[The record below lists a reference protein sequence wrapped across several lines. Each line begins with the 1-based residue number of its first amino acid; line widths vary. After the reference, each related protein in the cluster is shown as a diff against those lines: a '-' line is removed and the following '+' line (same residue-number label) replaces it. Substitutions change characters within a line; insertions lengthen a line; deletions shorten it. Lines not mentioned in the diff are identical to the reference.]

1 MMKNYTSFTHLGR
14 LLLLVLVIISVAACS
29 TTKRKKLKPVPL
41 ESIQAEIKLNTL
53 WSTKIGGGLGKYY
66 HRFQLAVDGP
76 YLYAT
81 SADGKV
87 YKIDKYKGKKLWRST
102 LKTPLTSGVTVDKRY
117 VYIAALSGVMI
128 ALDKDTGEQAWAFQA
143 DSEIVSPAAS
153 DDSALVFQAASGTIY
168 SVNTDDGSQR
178 WQQPS
183 NVPALSL
190 RGNSR
195 PLFFANFVIVGLAN
209 GRLAM
214 FDSQS
219 GELRWDP
226 RVAQATGDSEIERLV
241 DVDSTPL
248 LVDERLYAVSYQGQ
262 LAAYDLSQ
270 GQMLWT
276 EDESSYRDLAHGL
289 GNIYVSSADAQI
301 NAYNQRSGEIKWSK
315 NSLLR
320 RKVTA
325 PSVISSYVLLADYK
339 GYLHVLSQ
347 SDGRFV
353 ARKRVSHKG
362 IKTGILVD
370 GDRFYAL
377 ANNGR
382 LKAYELGKPLK

>member
-1 MMKNYTSFTHLGR
+1 MMENYTRFTQIGR
-14 LLLLVLVIISVAACS
+14 LLLLLLLIISIAACS

-41 ESIQAEIKLNTL
+41 ESIQSELKVNTL
-53 WSTKIGGGLGKYY
+53 WSATIGGGLGKYY
-66 HRFQLAVDGP
+66 HRFQLAIDGP
-76 YLYAT
+76 YLYAA

-87 YKIDKYKGKKLWRST
+87 YKLDKYKGKKQWRST
-102 LKTPLTSGVTVDKRY
+102 LKTRLSSGVSVDKHY
-117 VYIAALSGVMI
+117 VYIAALSGVLI
-128 ALDKDTGEQAWAFQA
+128 ALDKQTGEQVWSFQA

-153 DDSALVFQAASGTIY
+153 DSSAVVFQAASGSIY
-168 SVNTDDGSQR
+168 SINVSDGSKR

-190 RGNSR
+190 RGNSK
-195 PLFFANFVIVGLAN
+195 PIFFANFVVIGLAN

-214 FDSQS
+214 FDGQT

-276 EDESSYRDLAHGL
+276 EEESSYRDLAQGL
-289 GNIYVSSADAQI
+289 GNIYVSSADAQV
-301 NAYNQRSGEIKWSK
+301 NAYNQRTGEVKWSQ

-320 RKVTA
+320 RKITA
-325 PSVISSYVLLADYK
+325 PSVVSSYVLLADYK

-353 ARKRVSHKG
+353 ARKRVSRKG

>member
-1 MMKNYTSFTHLGR
+1 MMRDYTRFTSMGR
-14 LLLLVLVIISVAACS
+14 LFLLVLVVISVAACS
-29 TTKRKKLKPVPL
+29 STKRKKLKPLPL
-41 ESIQAEIKLNTL
+41 ESIQAEFKIDRL
-53 WSTKIGGGLGKYY
+53 WSAKIGGGLGKYY

-76 YLYAT
+76 NLYAA

-87 YKIDKYKGKKLWRST
+87 YRLDKYNGKKQWRST
-102 LKTPLTSGVTVDKRY
+102 LKAKLTTGATVDSDY
-117 VYIAALSGVMI
+117 VYVAALSGVLI
-128 ALDKDTGEQAWAFQA
+128 AIDKESGEQAWSFQA
-143 DSEIVSPAAS
+143 DSEIVSPPAS
-153 DDSALVFQAASGTIY
+153 NNHTVVFQAASGTIY
-168 SVNTDDGSQR
+168 SVNVNDGSKR

-195 PLFFANFVIVGLAN
+195 PIFFANFVIVGLAN

-214 FDSQS
+214 FDGDS

-241 DVDSTPL
+241 DVDATPL

-262 LAAYDLSQ
+262 LAAFDLSQ

-276 EDESSYRDLAHGL
+276 EEESSYRDLAEGL
-289 GNIYVSSADAQI
+289 GTIYVSSADALV
-301 NAYNQRSGEIKWSK
+301 NAYNQRTGEIKWSQTG
-315 NSLLR
+315 LLR
-320 RKVTA
+320 RKITA
-325 PSVISSYVLLADYK
+325 PSTISSYVLLADYK

-353 ARKRVSHKG
+353 ARRRVSRKG

-370 GDRFYAL
+370 GERFYAI

-382 LKAYELGKPLK
+382 LKAYEIGKPLK